1 MKEREGGKNVF
12 GYSNHILA
20 MYMYRHVANALLTVG
35 ENHLTDDY
43 IVTEKTMN
51 LLRQH
56 LQETGGKVYTCTC
69 TCVYI

>member
-1 MKEREGGKNVF
+1 MKEREGGKNAF
-12 GYSNHILA
+12 GYSNHILT
-20 MYMYRHVANALLTVG
+20 MYRHVANALLTVG

-43 IVTEKTMN
+43 IVTEKTMD

-69 TCVYI
+69 VYI